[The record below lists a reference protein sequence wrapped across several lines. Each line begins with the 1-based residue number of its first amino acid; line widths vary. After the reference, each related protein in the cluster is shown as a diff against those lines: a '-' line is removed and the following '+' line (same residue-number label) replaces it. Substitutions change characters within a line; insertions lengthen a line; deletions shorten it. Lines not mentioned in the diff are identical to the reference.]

1 MKVGFIG
8 GSFNPIHNG
17 HIKLALSAKKEFSLD
32 KVLFIPTNINPIKEN
47 KSKVTTMQ
55 RLKMVELAI
64 EEYPFFEVDTY
75 EIDKKG
81 VSYTID
87 TVAYLKD
94 KYKELFFIGGADLV
108 FEIHKWK
115 DYKKLLKQLNFII
128 ANRPPYKNDELKEK
142 TEFLNKE
149 YNAKINILKNFNL
162 IDLSSS
168 EIRENILK
176 NNSLKIPEKVA
187 QYIVENNLYYND

>member
-1 MKVGFIG
+1 MKVGFLG

-47 KSKVTTMQ
+47 KSKVSTMQ

-64 EEYPFFEVDTY
+64 EEYPFFEIDTY

-87 TVAYLKD
+87 TVSYLKD
-94 KYKELFFIGGADLV
+94 KYNDLFFIGGDDLV

-115 DYKKLLKQLNFII
+115 DYETLLKEVNFII
-128 ANRPPYKNDELKEK
+128 ANRPPYKKEELKEK
-142 TEFLNKE
+142 TDLLNKE
-149 YNAKINILKNFNL
+149 YNAKITLLENFNL

-168 EIRENILK
+168 EIRKNILK

-187 QYIVENNLYYND
+187 QYIIENNLYYND

>member
-94 KYKELFFIGGADLV
+94 KYKDLFFIGGADLV

-149 YNAKINILKNFNL
+149 YNAKITILKNFNL

>member
-1 MKVGFIG
+1 MKVGFLG

-47 KSKVTTMQ
+47 KSKVSTMQ

-64 EEYPFFEVDTY
+64 EEYPFFEIDTY

-87 TVAYLKD
+87 TVSYLKD
-94 KYKELFFIGGADLV
+94 KYNDLFFIGGADLV

-115 DYKKLLKQLNFII
+115 DYETLLKEVNFII
-128 ANRPPYKNDELKEK
+128 ANRPPYKKEELKEK
-142 TEFLNKE
+142 TDLLNKE
-149 YNAKINILKNFNL
+149 YNAKITLLENFNL

-168 EIRENILK
+168 EIRKNILK
-176 NNSLKIPEKVA
+176 NNSLKIPKKVA
-187 QYIVENNLYYND
+187 QYIIENNLYYND

>member
-149 YNAKINILKNFNL
+149 YNAKITILKNFNL